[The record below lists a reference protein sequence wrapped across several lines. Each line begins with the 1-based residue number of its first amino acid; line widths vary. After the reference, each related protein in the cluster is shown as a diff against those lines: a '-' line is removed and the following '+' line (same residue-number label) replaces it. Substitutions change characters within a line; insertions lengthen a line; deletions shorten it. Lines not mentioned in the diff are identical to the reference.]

1 MSSDSGKS
9 LVVIYGRAKVNLVIY
24 MEILEDNVLLWM
36 NEEFENNYVF
46 TQDGAISLLFL
57 ICPMCHSRIL
67 YLGFT

>member
-24 MEILEDNVLLWM
+24 MEILEDNVLLWV